1 MLRKPAKLLLLLVIA
16 LAFSGVVSAQE
27 KVIMDTDFNT
37 LGDDGQVLIMLA
49 QLHAEGKIDLLGVT
63 VVSGNQW
70 LDQGVADAL
79 KAVERMGI
87 EDEVPVLVG
96 AEEPLVHDYDTYEQ
110 EKALFGFGYP
120 GAWGGPRPSEED
132 LVAPPDGFAENTEPA
147 EQNAV
152 EFIIDQ
158 VNQNPGEATLLVIGP
173 ATNVAL
179 AIRQEPE
186 IVDKIKRIVYMG
198 GAIDVPGNVTPAA
211 EFNWWFDPEAAKIV
225 LREPIE
231 QVVVPLDVTN
241 TVQFGQEQYDRIVNE
256 EVPSTAVTELFRD
269 RFESRFAEDPEY
281 QTDIWDTITVGYL
294 VDPSI
299 VTDMR
304 EVWIDMDDIFGPNYG
319 RSIGYYEDPPVAGL
333 QKVQFI
339 NRIDNDR
346 FWDLYVDLMTRPVPV
361 QADAAGAAGDGN

>member
-1 MLRKPAKLLLLLVIA
+1 MKTKLIKTLSLAVMVLLLVP
-16 LAFSGVVSAQE
+16 AFAQE

-49 QLHAEGKIDLLGVT
+49 QLHAEGAIDLLGVT

-87 EDEVPVLVG
+87 EDEIPVYVG
-96 AEEPLVHDYDTYEQ
+96 ADDPLVHDFDTYEQ
-110 EKALFGFGYP
+110 ERAMFGYGYA
-120 GAWGGPRPSEED
+120 GAWRNPRPSEED
-132 LVAPPDGFAENTEPA
+132 LVAPPDGFAESTEPA
-147 EQNAV
+147 EGSAV
-152 EFIIDQ
+152 DFIIDQ
-158 VNQNPGEATLLVIGP
+158 VNQYPGEVTLLVIGP
-173 ATNVAL
+173 VTNVAL
-179 AIRQEPE
+179 AVREAPE
-186 IVDKIKRIVYMG
+186 IVDNIKRIVYMG

-241 TVQFGQEQYDRIVNE
+241 TVQFGQEEYDRIVNE
-256 EVPSTAVTELFRD
+256 EIGSTPVTELFRG
-269 RFESRFAEDPEY
+269 RFESRFAENPDYE
-281 QTDIWDTITVGYL
+281 TDVWDTITVAYL

-304 EVWIDMDDIFGPNYG
+304 EVWIDMDDTFGPNYG
-319 RSIGYYEDPPVAGL
+319 RSIGYYGNPPEAGL
-333 QKVQFI
+333 QQVEFI

-346 FWDLYVDLMTRPVPV
+346 FWDFYVDLMTRPVPV
-361 QADAAGAAGDGN
+361 QADSGS